1 VRSAADII
9 RTVVPAPVLRSPWRK
24 PGNRRPKSASM
35 SCWLRLSSPGRGR
48 EENVNA
54 IRVVVVED
62 AAGYWVVISS
72 RVAKENSG
80 ALSWVWRFTIRT
92 NRVPG
97 SGAVSMVTAAARMS
111 GC

>member
-1 VRSAADII
+1 
-9 RTVVPAPVLRSPWRK
+9 
-24 PGNRRPKSASM
+24 M
-35 SCWLRLSSPGRGR
+35 SSWLRLSSPGRGR
-48 EENVNA
+48 EEKVNA

-62 AAGYWVVISS
+62 ADGYFVVISS
-72 RVAKENSG
+72 RVAVENSG

-97 SGAVSMVTAAARMS
+97 SGAVSIVTAAARMS